1 MAPPPGEQNDGES
14 IAGNASRSLLTPF
27 FTKTYQFVDDSTVD
41 DVNSTSI
48 ANKEAGEWWWEGDET
63 GLMDGISGKQ
73 NFLWIDQNTEKI
85 AFLVWPIAEDHVV
98 PIILTSLADT
108 SEINAA
114 RIETGA
120 SLNNQISFLTLS
132 SSLSIEIAFGSHAK
146 PPLMES
152 SSPISIQQTLHQDPN
167 PESSPKP
174 LPYKK
179 SFVTSL
185 MEAATLR
192 TPSFREDSYF
202 VSHLKSS
209 ERKAL
214 QELKDKLMASHGPD
228 SMWAISLLSNDDKSD
243 VILLKFL
250 RARDFRVTDSLQM
263 LLKCLQWRKDFEAD
277 TILDEDLGF
286 KELEGVVA
294 YMHGFDREGHPVCYN
309 AYGVFK
315 DKDMYDRIFGDDEKL
330 QKFLRWRVQVLE
342 RGIKLL
348 HFKPGGINSI
358 IQVTD
363 LKDMPKR
370 ELRVASN
377 HILSLFQ
384 DNYPEMVARK
394 IFINVPWYFSVLY
407 SMFSPFLTQRT
418 KSKFVISKEGN
429 AAETLYKFIRPEDVP
444 VQYGGLSRPSD
455 LQNGPPKPASE
466 FTVKGGEKVN
476 IQIEGIEA
484 GATITWDIVVGGWD
498 LDYSAEFVPIA
509 EGSYTIAVEK
519 SRKIAATEEAIHNT
533 FTAREAGKMVFSV
546 DNTASRKRKV
556 AAYRYVVRK
565 STAILA

>member
-1 MAPPPGEQNDGES
+1 RRP
-14 IAGNASRSLLTPF
+14 
-27 FTKTYQFVDDSTVD
+27 K
-41 DVNSTSI
+41 
-48 ANKEAGEWWWEGDET
+48 
-63 GLMDGISGKQ
+63 
-73 NFLWIDQNTEKI
+73 
-85 AFLVWPIAEDHVV
+85 
-98 PIILTSLADT
+98 
-108 SEINAA
+108 
-114 RIETGA
+114 
-120 SLNNQISFLTLS
+120 
-132 SSLSIEIAFGSHAK
+132 SSLSIHTVPFLSKVQIPFWIFQLK
-146 PPLMES
+146 PSLMEA
-152 SSPISIQQTLHQDPN
+152 SSPLSLQLQDPL

-174 LPYKK
+174 HNLKK
-179 SFVTSL
+179 NFVTSL

-192 TPSFREDSYF
+192 TPSFKEDTYL
-202 VSHLKSS
+202 VTHLKPS
-209 ERKAL
+209 EKKAL
-214 QELKDKLMASHGPD
+214 QDLKDRLLSSSDGPN
-228 SMWAISLLSNDDKSD
+228 SMWGIQLLSGDEKAD

-250 RARDFRVTDSLQM
+250 RARDFRVSDSLHM
-263 LLKCLQWRKDFEAD
+263 LQKCLSWRKDFEAD
-277 TILDEDLGF
+277 SIVEEDLGF
-286 KELEGVVA
+286 KELEGLVA
-294 YMHGFDREGHPVCYN
+294 YMQGYDREGHPVCYN

-315 DKDMYDRIFGDDEKL
+315 DKEMYERIFGDDEKL
-330 QKFLRWRVQVLE
+330 KKFLRWRVQVLE
-342 RGIKLL
+342 KGIKLL

-429 AAETLYKFIRPEDVP
+429 VAETLYKYIRPEDVP
-444 VQYGGLSRPSD
+444 VQYGGLSRPGDS
-455 LQNGPPKPASE
+455 QNGPLKPASE

-498 LDYSAEFVPIA
+498 LEYSAEFVPNA

-519 SRKIAATEEAIHNT
+519 VRKVTPSEEAVHNSYKSK
-533 FTAREAGKMVFSV
+533 EAGKMVLSV

-556 AAYRYVVRK
+556 AAYRYIVRK
-565 STAILA
+565 STAI